1 MEIQKGKCSC
11 CNTYTKIITSNNPL
25 VKGSLCESCIS
36 KIIDKNNLEHFGFF
50 VRTYNLPANIELYL
64 SILNKD
70 PENALTKYV
79 ETLYSTE
86 ELSYNDQT
94 TDKWKEIE
102 KEWSK
107 VKTHKQLLN
116 KVSQFKNDFIERSS
130 EKWGTEYSFE
140 ELITLETLFNNIV
153 KTLAMTNPTQI
164 DTVKKYCKMSLLVDR
179 LISGGETKT
188 ISEATQALTKLSDLA
203 QIQELSETA
212 SDGTIK
218 TVADLY
224 KYMENNGFK
233 FNYYDNVDRDV
244 VDKTLHDIQSSIRN
258 EIVNAVGLEVTF
270 QDIKNR
276 YLKGE
281 YEMKEDEAVNE
292 VKLDDIVAA
301 LDDDKEFAE
310 VDEAIAAEDVIFED
324 EE

>member
-36 KIIDKNNLEHFGFF
+36 KIINKHNLEHFGFF

-64 SILNKD
+64 SILKKD

-86 ELSYNDQT
+86 ELSYSDQT

-102 KEWSK
+102 KEWNK

-116 KVSQFKNDFIERSS
+116 KISQFKNDFIERSS
-130 EKWGTEYSFE
+130 EKWGNEYSFE

-164 DTVKKYCKMSLLVDR
+164 DTVKKYCKMSLLVDH

-233 FNYYDNVDRDV
+233 FNYYDNVDRDI
-244 VDKTLHDIQSSIRN
+244 VDKTLHDIQGSIRN

-281 YEMKEDEAVNE
+281 YEMKENEAINE

-301 LDDDKEFAE
+301 LDNDQEFTE

-324 EE
+324 DE

>member
-86 ELSYNDQT
+86 RLSYNDQT
-94 TDKWKEIE
+94 TDKCKEIE
-102 KEWSK
+102 KEWNK

-130 EKWGTEYSFE
+130 EKWGNEYSFE

-164 DTVKKYCKMSLLVDR
+164 DTVKKYCKMSLLVDH

-281 YEMKEDEAVNE
+281 YEMKEDEAINE

-301 LDDDKEFAE
+301 LDNDKEFAE

>member
-86 ELSYNDQT
+86 KLSYNDQT

-102 KEWSK
+102 KEWNK

-116 KVSQFKNDFIERSS
+116 KVSQFKKDFIERSS
-130 EKWGTEYSFE
+130 EKWGNEYSFE

-164 DTVKKYCKMSLLVDR
+164 DTVKKYCKMSLLVDH

-281 YEMKEDEAVNE
+281 YEMKEDEAINE

-301 LDDDKEFAE
+301 LDNDKEFAE